1 MNQFTFERKEK
12 TTLIGFMILGALC
25 MALSSFG
32 EHGNARFWSN
42 FLHNSVFFTGIAFI
56 AMFVLAAFITAYA
69 GWHVVFK
76 RVWEAYAQFLIVG
89 LVLMC
94 VVAAG
99 IWGHLHHLYHWADEA
114 AVAEDILLQGKSAF
128 LNKYW
133 YTFGTII
140 IVGVWYAFTLKLRSL
155 SLAEDEDGG
164 SDFRHHDSMRLVSAI
179 LLPIAAFTSAAMIW
193 QWIMSVDAH
202 WYSTLFAWYVTAS
215 WFVSFCA
222 VTILTLVYMKHKG
235 YFPSVT
241 AEHLHDIGKYMFGFS
256 IFWTYCWFSQFMLIW
271 YGNVGEE
278 TGYYQLRRHHY
289 TVLFFGNLVLNF
301 VLPFLI
307 LMRNSTK
314 RKYGTLVFTSI
325 ICLFGHWWDFFYLIK
340 PSVVTNYSG
349 GHGGGDTHAEAGHDA
364 AAHAGDAAHGA
375 MGHAVDTFG
384 TGFFLPGL
392 LELGAFLGFLA
403 LFAYIAFHH
412 MSKAS
417 LEPKNDPYLAES
429 LHHHV

>member
-12 TTLIGFMILGALC
+12 TTLIGFMILGVLC
-25 MALSSFG
+25 MALSYFG
-32 EHGNARFWSN
+32 ENGNARFWSN

-69 GWHVVFK
+69 GWYVIFK

-99 IWGHLHHLYHWADEA
+99 IWGHMHHLYHWADEK
-114 AVAEDILLQGKSAF
+114 AVATDEILLGKSGF

-140 IVGVWYAFTLKLRSL
+140 IVGTWYFFTNKLRNL
-155 SLAEDEDGG
+155 SLAEDREGG
-164 SDFRHHDSMRLVSAI
+164 QDFRHHDSMRTVSAI
-179 LLPIAAFTSAAMIW
+179 LLPIAAFSSAAVIW
-193 QWIMSVDAH
+193 QWVMSVDAH
-202 WYSTLFAWYVTAS
+202 WYSTLFAWYCTAS

-222 VTILTLVYMKHKG
+222 MTLLTLIYMKSKG
-235 YFPSVT
+235 YFPKVT

-256 IFWTYCWFSQFMLIW
+256 VFWTYCWFSQFMLIW

-278 TGYYQLRRHHY
+278 TAYYHLRRNDY

-325 ICLFGHWWDFFYLIK
+325 ICLFGHWWDFFYMIK
-340 PSVVTNYSG
+340 PSVVQNYAG
-349 GHGGGDTHAEAGHDA
+349 GHGDAGHADAGHDA
-364 AAHAGDAAHGA
+364 AAHAGEHGA
-375 MGHAVDTFG
+375 EAVEHASTFMS
-384 TGFFLPGL
+384 GFTIPGL
-392 LELGAFLGFLA
+392 LELGVFLGFLA
-403 LFAYIAFHH
+403 LFVYVVFHH

>member
-12 TTLIGFMILGALC
+12 TTLIGFMILGVLC
-25 MALSSFG
+25 MVLSSFG

-69 GWHVVFK
+69 GWYVVFK

-99 IWGHLHHLYHWADEA
+99 IWGHLHHLYHWADEE
-114 AVAEDILLQGKSAF
+114 AVASDAILKGKSGF

-140 IVGVWYAFTLKLRSL
+140 IVGTWYFFANKLRSL
-155 SLAEDEDGG
+155 SIAEDAEGG
-164 SDFRHHDSMRLVSAI
+164 SDFRHHDRMRLVSAI
-179 LLPIAAFTSAAMIW
+179 LLPIAAFSSAAVIW
-193 QWIMSVDAH
+193 QWVMSVDAH
-202 WYSTLFAWYVTAS
+202 WYSTLFAWYCTAS

-222 VTILTLVYMKHKG
+222 ITLLTLIYMKYRG
-235 YFPSVT
+235 YFPKVT

-256 IFWTYCWFSQFMLIW
+256 VFWTYCWFSQFMLIW
-271 YGNVGEE
+271 YGNIGEE
-278 TGYYQLRRHHY
+278 TAYFHLRRNDY

-325 ICLFGHWWDFFYLIK
+325 ICLFGHWWDFFYMIK
-340 PSVVTNYSG
+340 PSVVQNYSG
-349 GHGGGDTHAEAGHDA
+349 GHGDAGHADAGHDA
-364 AAHAGDAAHGA
+364 AAHAGEHGGA
-375 MGHAVDTFG
+375 VVEHASTFMS
-384 TGFFLPGL
+384 GFTIPGL
-392 LELGAFLGFLA
+392 LELGTFLGFTA
-403 LFAYIAFHH
+403 LFVYVAFHH